1 MQKFLI
7 AIVVFFVLP
16 FNLNAFQLSDTTDK
30 GKIVIYSEYRNISPG
45 EVIKI
50 SLQSPKCSSAK
61 VYFEGKEYSF
71 VPDREHSALFLL
83 IGLGLDMKPG
93 IYDLNTC
100 IDFPDGSQKSYSF
113 KLPVTKGIFPV
124 RKITVDR
131 KFIVPSPEAQER
143 IIEEV
148 ELVNEVYGAYTPGWL
163 CNGNFIVPSN
173 GKIRKNFG
181 EKRIFNNEF
190 HSRHRGVDI
199 RSCRGSRI
207 KAANSGKVVLTRNL
221 YFAGNTVIIDH
232 GASLFT
238 IYCHLS
244 KTFVKEG
251 ESVHKGDVMGLV
263 GSTGRVTG
271 PHLHWGVKLAGKFVN
286 PLSLLQLSFD

>member
-1 MQKFLI
+1 MKKFLI

-30 GKIVIYSEYRNISPG
+30 GKIAIYSQYRDISPG

-50 SLQSPKCSSAK
+50 SLQSPECSSAK

-71 VPDREHSALFLL
+71 VPDRKHTALFLL
-83 IGLGLDMKPG
+83 IGLGLEMKPG
-93 IYDLNTC
+93 VHDLDIH
-100 IDFPDGSQKSYSF
+100 IDFPDGSQKTYSF
-113 KLPVTKGIFPV
+113 KLPVTKGEFPLK
-124 RKITVDR
+124 KITVDK
-131 KFIVPSPEAQER
+131 KFIVPSCEAQKR
-143 IIEEV
+143 IMEEV
-148 ELVNEVYGAYTPGWL
+148 ELVNEIYGAYTPGWL
-163 CNGNFIVPSN
+163 GSGNFIVPSN
-173 GKIRKNFG
+173 GKVRKNFG

-199 RSCRGSRI
+199 RSCRGSKI

-232 GASLFT
+232 GAGLFT

-251 ESVHKGDVMGLV
+251 NLVRKGNVIGLV